1 MTNGDYIRS
10 MNNEMLARLIYKMSD
25 ITDEGLIEESKKFLD
40 EEYDK
45 ELWEKDFFEKNEM
58 TILFS
63 D

>member
-45 ELWEKDFFEKNEM
+45 ELWEKDFFEKNDM
-58 TILFS
+58 TILIG